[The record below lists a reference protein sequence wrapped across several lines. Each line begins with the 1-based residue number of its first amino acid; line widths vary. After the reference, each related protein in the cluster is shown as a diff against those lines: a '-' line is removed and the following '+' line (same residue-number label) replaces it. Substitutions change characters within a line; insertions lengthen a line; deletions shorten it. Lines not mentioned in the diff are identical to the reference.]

1 MSVEI
6 DFSNIKLEVQPHI
19 LTVLLSMEVDS
30 SMNFAELERL
40 VRSDVNISAI
50 ILKAA
55 NSSFYYRGQQI
66 KDLRQAIARLGFNVI
81 RTMAMVAASRQL
93 FESARY
99 TRFRKHVFEHSLAS
113 GIIARHFAEKNK
125 SLCHEEEA
133 FAGGLLHDLG
143 KIIMN
148 QYDRK
153 SYIQVLDLMEN
164 EKLISLDA
172 EKQIFGFTHMDAGKW
187 IMKNW
192 RFPVIYGKVLTEHAE
207 PDEKDGRSLANIVGY
222 SNILAAIYG
231 YGLASDA
238 KLDSLESYE
247 DNLDLDEES
256 RIYFRET
263 YAGVIAEDELFRFY
277 RSFI

>member
-1 MSVEI
+1 MSDEL

-99 TRFRKHVFEHSLAS
+99 SRFRKHVFEHSLAS
-113 GIIARHFAEKNK
+113 GIIARHFTQKLE
-125 SLCHEEEA
+125 SECHEEEA

-143 KIIMN
+143 KIVMN
-148 QYDRK
+148 QYNRK
-153 SYIQVLDLMEN
+153 AYIQVIDLMEK
-164 EKLISLDA
+164 EKVISLEA
-172 EKQIFGFTHMDAGKW
+172 ETEIFGFTHMDAGKW

-192 RFPVIYGKVLTEHAE
+192 RFPVIYDKVLSGHAAPLE
-207 PDEKDGRSLANIVGY
+207 NDGRSLANIVGY
-222 SNILAAIYG
+222 SNILAALYG
-231 YGLASDA
+231 YGLTSET
-238 KLDSLESYE
+238 KLGSLESYE
-247 DNLDLDEES
+247 TSLDLDEEH
-256 RIYFRET
+256 RVYFREI
-263 YAGVIAEDELFRFY
+263 YAGDIKEDELFRFY